1 MSFAEII
8 GRFCFARACT
18 AKREEAYLMCR
29 QHWAMVP
36 TPLQQKVI
44 RAMGAYERDPKA
56 PGRKH
61 ALHMA
66 MGAARIAVEEAERK
80 AEREERAAARGRR

>member
-18 AKREEAYLMCR
+18 AKREDAYLMCR

-36 TPLQQKVI
+36 PQLQQKVI
-44 RAMGAYERDPKA
+44 RAMGAYEKDPRA

-61 ALHMA
+61 SLHMA
-66 MGAARIAVEEAERK
+66 MGAARIAVDEAERR
-80 AEREERAAARGRR
+80 ADRAERAAARARR